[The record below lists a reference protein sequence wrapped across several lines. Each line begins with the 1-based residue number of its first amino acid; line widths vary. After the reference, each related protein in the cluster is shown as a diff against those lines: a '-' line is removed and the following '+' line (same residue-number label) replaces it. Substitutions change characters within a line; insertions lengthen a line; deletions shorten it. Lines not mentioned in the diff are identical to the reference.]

1 MCQFSGK
8 ADNSKFFGP
17 NFSKNG
23 IGVGNSENQFRNK
36 NQHPRDT
43 LCANVWAKQTTL
55 NFSTQIFLKM
65 NLGLKIRRT
74 NNGIK
79 INVPIFKLCA
89 NFQVKGTFFTFSV
102 EICPKIGLRAGIPKT
117 YIRIRNQHLQ
127 DIIYVIFS
135 SKRETLSF
143 LPKFGVITKHM
154 QYFDSNNIKGVQKAE
169 WRLKS
174 AGWNWVEMV
183 GGGWNWLEV

>member
-17 NFSKNG
+17 NFSKKG

-36 NQHPRDT
+36 SHHPRDT
-43 LCANVWAKQTTL
+43 MCANVLAKQTTL

-65 NLGLKIRRT
+65 DIGLKIRRA

-79 INVPIFKLCA
+79 ISVPIFKLCA
-89 NFQVKGTFFTFSV
+89 NFQVKG
-102 EICPKIGLRAGIPKT
+102 KIGLRAGIPKT

-174 AGWNWVEMV
+174 AGWSWVEMV